1 VFFAGRS
8 FQQLYSPAILQ
19 SEGADVSMFWHLGGH
34 QLGNDD
40 LAAAKGLSNA
50 MVGYGL
56 RRETLTDTSV
66 HKVEKV
72 EAKYGR

>member
-1 VFFAGRS
+1 
-8 FQQLYSPAILQ
+8 
-19 SEGADVSMFWHLGGH
+19 MFWHLGGH
-34 QLGNDD
+34 QLGKDD